1 MIGRKRLDVQC
12 AKHPQRRRIATMKRQ
27 VAQAAPA
34 TAHRLLLAVIA
45 RGKEKGLE
53 NWQVGRYAAVVMDRE
68 EPFLVWSIAKIVAD
82 EEG

>member
-12 AKHPQRRRIATMKRQ
+12 AKNPQRRRIATMKRH

-45 RGKEKGLE
+45 RGKEKGLGKLA
-53 NWQVGRYAAVVMDRE
+53 GR
-68 EPFLVWSIAKIVAD
+68 
-82 EEG
+82 